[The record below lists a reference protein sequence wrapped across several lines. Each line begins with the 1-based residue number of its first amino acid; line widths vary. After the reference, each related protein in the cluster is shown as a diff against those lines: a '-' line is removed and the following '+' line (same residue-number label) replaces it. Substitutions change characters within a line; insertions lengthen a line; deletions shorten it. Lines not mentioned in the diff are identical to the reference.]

1 MSWLGWLN
9 PSPNPSPLREGSLS
23 DNQFLFFFNT
33 MNKVRKTLGSLF
45 RVQET
50 EDATEATTA
59 EATTEETPE
68 SADETTETDETEEE
82 ESTSEASTDE
92 TTTVEATTTVA
103 ETVTMSLAAYNKL
116 KADAD
121 SVPGLSKKIGELTE
135 KAKKWDAHQAAVQ
148 GITPSGDLN
157 SSAEVADSDGD
168 AETKRLKGRYGK
180 LID

>member
-1 MSWLGWLN
+1 
-9 PSPNPSPLREGSLS
+9 
-23 DNQFLFFFNT
+23 

-50 EDATEATTA
+50 QDATEATTA
-59 EATTEETPE
+59 EANTEETPE

-92 TTTVEATTTVA
+92 TTTVEATTTTVA

-121 SVPGLSKKIGELTE
+121 SVPGLSKKVAELSA

-157 SSAEVADSDGD
+157 STLQADENETAAD

>member
-1 MSWLGWLN
+1 
-9 PSPNPSPLREGSLS
+9 
-23 DNQFLFFFNT
+23 

-50 EDATEATTA
+50 QDATEATTA
-59 EATTEETPE
+59 EATTEETSE

-92 TTTVEATTTVA
+92 TTTVEATTTTTTVA

-121 SVPGLSKKIGELTE
+121 SVPGLSKKVGELTE

-157 SSAEVADSDGD
+157 STLQADENDPAAD
-168 AETKRLKGRYGK
+168 AETKRLKSRYGK

>member
-1 MSWLGWLN
+1 
-9 PSPNPSPLREGSLS
+9 
-23 DNQFLFFFNT
+23 

-50 EDATEATTA
+50 QDATEATTA

-82 ESTSEASTDE
+82 ESTSDASTDE
-92 TTTVEATTTVA
+92 TTTIEATTTVA
-103 ETVTMSLAAYNKL
+103 ETVTMSLAAYNEL
-116 KADAD
+116 KATAD
-121 SVPGLSKKIGELTE
+121 SVAGLSKKVGELTE

-157 SSAEVADSDGD
+157 GSMEVAENSED
-168 AETKRLKGRYGK
+168 AKLKRLKSRYGK

>member
-1 MSWLGWLN
+1 
-9 PSPNPSPLREGSLS
+9 
-23 DNQFLFFFNT
+23 

-50 EDATEATTA
+50 LDSTEATTA

-157 SSAEVADSDGD
+157 SSAEGTESDAD